1 MPEASTNRWQGA
13 PPNGWQVLRRN
24 RVAMAALWFT
34 IAVAAF
40 AIIAP
45 LFLDEAV
52 KQVSEDSYFPPL
64 STSADGKRFHLLG
77 TDVNGQDL
85 FYRLCTG
92 ARVSLGVGLV
102 GALVSLLI
110 GGVYGMVSGYAG
122 GRVDG
127 MMMRL
132 VDILNSVPSLLY
144 VMILIAAFDGY
155 FKSGLDCIRMG
166 AQQRSIAAVEAQSG
180 GNAQQPVGTYRDSR
194 QNLILTTNAQ
204 VPLSYRFWHA
214 VEKAAD
220 SLLPY
225 SRIAIL
231 VLTLGLVQWLTMAR
245 IVRGQVLVL
254 KELAFVTAARAMGQ
268 RSWVILWKHLWPNL
282 STVVLT
288 YLTLTIP
295 AVIRDE
301 SFLSFLGLGIE
312 DPAASWGSLL
322 KDGAQV
328 INPLDSKWWLL
339 AFPAALMS
347 ASLLALNFLG
357 DGLRDAFD
365 PRSSD

>member
-1 MPEASTNRWQGA
+1 MPEVAINRWSGS

-24 RVAMAALWFT
+24 RVAMLSLWF
-34 IAVAAF
+34 IGFVALAG
-40 AIIAP
+40 IIIPFLLPDSIKEVGPNIFMSPGWKAAQDAP
-45 LFLDEAV
+45 
-52 KQVSEDSYFPPL
+52 
-64 STSADGKRFHLLG
+64 RHWLG
-77 TDVNGQDL
+77 TDANGRDL
-85 FYRLCTG
+85 FYQLLNG

-102 GALVSLLI
+102 GALVSLVI
-110 GGVYGMVSGYAG
+110 GGVYGMISGYAG

-132 VDILNSVPSLLY
+132 VDILNSIPSLLL
-144 VMILIAAFDGY
+144 VMIFIAAFDGY
-155 FKSGLDCIRMG
+155 FKDALHDLQLWGQSHWLWLDG
-166 AQQRSIAAVEAQSG
+166 AAGA
-180 GNAQQPVGTYRDSR
+180 
-194 QNLILTTNAQ
+194 LM
-204 VPLSYRFWHA
+204 
-214 VEKAAD
+214 
-220 SLLPY
+220 PY
-225 SRIAIL
+225 SRIFIL
-231 VLTLGLVQWLTMAR
+231 VLSLGLMQWLTMAR

-254 KELAFVTAARAMGQ
+254 KELAFVTAARSMGQ
-268 RSWVILWKHLWPNL
+268 RGWAILWKHLWPNL
-282 STVVLT
+282 STIVLT

-295 AVIRDE
+295 SVILNE

-339 AFPAALMS
+339 VFPALLMS